1 MKNIL
6 LFSGLLLSIV
16 LTGCNKC
23 DPSNNEGGYI
33 IKDAIVRVIGG
44 QGGAN
49 FITDASQYDAPIE
62 MSLDGGVTY
71 TPVDFTEYSVFSLPT
86 TATCSSGYDRNVTLN
101 ESAQIVTYTIIITE
115 CDYCE
120 GSTSIKN
127 WVLTSA
133 IPSNYTFVYEVEKN

>member
-1 MKNIL
+1 MKNVL
-6 LFSGLLLSIV
+6 LISGLLLSIV

-23 DPSNNEGGYI
+23 DPSNSEGGYI
-33 IKDAIVRVIGG
+33 VKDAIVRVIGG
-44 QGGAN
+44 EGGAH

-86 TATCSSGYDRNVTLN
+86 TATCSSGYNRNVSLDEAN
-101 ESAQIVTYTIIITE
+101 QIVTYSVTITE

-120 GSTSIKN
+120 GTTSIKN

-133 IPSNYTFVYEVEKN
+133 IPSNYTYVYEVEKN

>member
-1 MKNIL
+1 MKNVL
-6 LFSGLLLSIV
+6 LISGLLLSII

-23 DPSNNEGGYI
+23 DPSNSENGYI

-44 QGGAN
+44 EGGAN
-49 FITDASQYDAPIE
+49 FITDASQYNASIE

-86 TATCSSGYDRNVTLN
+86 TATCSSGYDRNVSLDEAN
-101 ESAQIVTYTIIITE
+101 QIVTYTVTVTE

-133 IPSNYTFVYEVEKN
+133 IPSNYTFVYDIVKN

>member
-1 MKNIL
+1 MKNVL
-6 LFSGLLLSIV
+6 LISGLLLSIL

-23 DPSNNEGGYI
+23 DPSNSANGYI

-44 QGGAN
+44 DGGAN
-49 FITDASQYDAPIE
+49 FITNASQYNAPIE

-71 TPVDFTEYSVFSLPT
+71 TPVDFTQYSVFSLPT
-86 TATCSSGYDRNVTLN
+86 TATCSSGYNRNVSLDETN
-101 ESAQIVTYTIIITE
+101 QIVTYTVTVTE

-133 IPSNYTFVYEVEKN
+133 IPSNYTFVYDIVKN